1 MAARNKEM
9 RTEILRSI
17 ANTHPNIVSIPIPE
31 DINEVV
37 VGLPISSRNRTD
49 HNVSTTGL
57 STVEVDLTASLDVR
71 EALARL
77 AALVSLN
84 SISKVDVDNLLKEWR
99 DFLSSAKCVGH

>member
-1 MAARNKEM
+1 M

-17 ANTHPNIVSIPIPE
+17 SNTHPNLVSIPIPE
-31 DINEVV
+31 DINEVL
-37 VGLPISSRNRTD
+37 VGLPSAGVHVAASRTD
-49 HNVSTTGL
+49 HEVSTTGL

-77 AALVSLN
+77 AAVVSKN

-99 DFLSSAKCVGH
+99 DFLSSAKYVGH